1 MVTRACAQV
10 VTFACMNFA
19 FWECDENE
27 VDAIL
32 TCVIHKDSKHN
43 SIAFILDMMTK
54 NNKID
59 REHDAD
65 QPPSYSVTSGHHVA
79 IGHFLTEDK
88 FIASKKY
95 ITLKKRCSQLME
107 EYQKQI

>member
-1 MVTRACAQV
+1 MVTRVCAQV

-59 REHDAD
+59 CECDVD
-65 QPPSYSVTSGHHVA
+65 QPPSYSLTSGHCWDWPFFH
-79 IGHFLTEDK
+79 
-88 FIASKKY
+88 
-95 ITLKKRCSQLME
+95 
-107 EYQKQI
+107 